1 MVSWLNH
8 GWWFDLVRPK
18 ADGHR
23 FSRCARALLRV
34 LAQRHV
40 ANYSQLAALAG
51 YSRRSSGFADAL
63 SGLRVA
69 DSSPAT
75 DTPSRSPPRGGNGA
89 GDVERSD
96 WERAP
101 KFWERRLGKC
111 EASLLPV
118 VYESWYRRI
127 GKVSRAR
134 LALDSGYSAT
144 SSGFRDG
151 LSTLRV
157 LGLVLGPN
165 GGDLEIADVF
175 KE

>member
-1 MVSWLNH
+1 MRR
-8 GWWFDLVRPK
+8 LVEL
-18 ADGHR
+18 GVV
-23 FSRCARALLRV
+23 ARLVAGD
-34 LAQRHV
+34 RHSLQV
-40 ANYSQLAALAG
+40 
-51 YSRRSSGFADAL
+51 
-63 SGLRVA
+63 
-69 DSSPAT
+69 
-75 DTPSRSPPRGGNGA
+75 TPEGREAA
-89 GDVERSD
+89 GDVEPLPTGS
-96 WERAP
+96 ALLSY
-101 KFWERRLGKC
+101 WERRLGKC
-111 EASLLPV
+111 EASLLRV

-144 SSGFRDG
+144 SSGFHNG